1 MKKQS
6 SLSEIVHLLAD
17 LVVYDTYQ
25 FHEFLKKLITLITQI
40 IPVNSCL
47 IYIFDRQNKT
57 LILCASKSDSKQ
69 THDES
74 LGKITMREGE
84 GITGWVAEHGTT
96 VVLNEKAYEDDRFK
110 FFKQLPEDNYEAFL
124 SVPIKDREG
133 VVGVVNL
140 QHEAPYQFTAEQ
152 IDLLETVVK
161 IIAAAFESVVLERKV
176 GTLTEKLEER
186 KLVERAKGILMK
198 KEKIPEKRA
207 YDLIRK
213 ESMKKRKSMRE
224 IAEAVILLY
233 E

>member
-1 MKKQS
+1 MKKES

-25 FHEFLKKLITLITQI
+25 FNDFLKKLITLITQI

-47 IYIFDRQNKT
+47 IYLFDRQNKT
-57 LILCASKSDSKQ
+57 LILCASNSYSEQ
-69 THDES
+69 TNDARV
-74 LGKITMREGE
+74 GKITMREGE
-84 GITGWVAEHGTT
+84 GITGWVAEHGET
-96 VVLNEKAYEDDRFK
+96 VVLSEKAYEDERFK
-110 FFKQLPEDNYEAFL
+110 FFKQLPEDKFEAFL
-124 SVPIKDREG
+124 SVPIQDREG

-140 QHEAPYQFTAEQ
+140 QNEAPYTFSAEQ
-152 IDLLETVVK
+152 VDLVETVVK

-176 GTLTEKLEER
+176 GSLTEKLEER

-198 KEKIPEKRA
+198 KEKISEKKA
-207 YDLIRK
+207 YDLVRK
-213 ESMKKRKSMRE
+213 EAMKKRKSMKE